1 MKLNR
6 LILAAVAAMFVEGA
20 YAQQP
25 YGGCWH
31 PDDIKNWS
39 PETDKDAKFNRSRVP
54 LAKRFKEPT
63 LMKANKNQY
72 YEGQIC
78 NAPIL
83 FPTCSMC
90 PSQGAYNFLGYQ
102 PTYWQY
108 MDKLV
113 YWAGSASEGIIIP
126 PPAGSIDAAH
136 QSGVKVLGQVFF
148 PPYAYGGNQAWVRQ
162 MLTKENGVHIYAK
175 KLYEIA
181 KYIGFDGWFINE
193 ESGVQHLQNGLT
205 SSKISTSLPTR
216 MAIHRWKFSGTTLVV
231 PRMWKSSRHTRIHH
245 SSSSMVRQATIATMQ
260 VSSDAQRR
268 RHSLR
273 YIRVCRWLLQVIPT
287 LSTTS
292 MRLCL
297 QTAT

>member
-63 LMKANKNQY
+63 LMKANQNQY

-148 PPYAYGGNQAWVRQ
+148 PPFAYGGNQAWVRQ
-162 MLTKENGVHIYAK
+162 MLTN
-175 KLYEIA
+175 LS
-181 KYIGFDGWFINE
+181 
-193 ESGVQHLQNGLT
+193 SG
-205 SSKISTSLPTR
+205 
-216 MAIHRWKFSGTTLVV
+216 
-231 PRMWKSSRHTRIHH
+231 
-245 SSSSMVRQATIATMQ
+245 
-260 VSSDAQRR
+260 
-268 RHSLR
+268 
-273 YIRVCRWLLQVIPT
+273 
-287 LSTTS
+287 
-292 MRLCL
+292 
-297 QTAT
+297 

>member
-113 YWAGSASEGIIIP
+113 YWAGSAS
-126 PPAGSIDAAH
+126 
-136 QSGVKVLGQVFF
+136 
-148 PPYAYGGNQAWVRQ
+148 
-162 MLTKENGVHIYAK
+162 
-175 KLYEIA
+175 
-181 KYIGFDGWFINE
+181 
-193 ESGVQHLQNGLT
+193 
-205 SSKISTSLPTR
+205 
-216 MAIHRWKFSGTTLVV
+216 
-231 PRMWKSSRHTRIHH
+231 
-245 SSSSMVRQATIATMQ
+245 
-260 VSSDAQRR
+260 
-268 RHSLR
+268 
-273 YIRVCRWLLQVIPT
+273 
-287 LSTTS
+287 
-292 MRLCL
+292 
-297 QTAT
+297 

>member
-63 LMKANKNQY
+63 LMKANQNQY

-102 PTYWQY
+102 PTT
-108 MDKLV
+108 
-113 YWAGSASEGIIIP
+113 
-126 PPAGSIDAAH
+126 GSIWT
-136 QSGVKVLGQVFF
+136 SSFIGQVRLLR
-148 PPYAYGGNQAWVRQ
+148 V
-162 MLTKENGVHIYAK
+162 
-175 KLYEIA
+175 
-181 KYIGFDGWFINE
+181 
-193 ESGVQHLQNGLT
+193 S
-205 SSKISTSLPTR
+205 
-216 MAIHRWKFSGTTLVV
+216 
-231 PRMWKSSRHTRIHH
+231 SSR
-245 SSSSMVRQATIATMQ
+245 RQQ
-260 VSSDAQRR
+260 V
-268 RHSLR
+268 
-273 YIRVCRWLLQVIPT
+273 
-287 LSTTS
+287 LSTLLT
-292 MRLCL
+292 R
-297 QTAT
+297 AV